1 MNSEVGNMEMKELI
15 LREIEKVPERYHI
28 EILDFIRFLE
38 AKELEL
44 RMETAIAS
52 ESSLGKDWLRAEEDA
67 AWKDL

>member
-1 MNSEVGNMEMKELI
+1 MEMKELI

-44 RMETAIAS
+44 GMETAIAS
-52 ESSLGKDWLRAEEDA
+52 EKTLAKDWNTPQEDK
-67 AWKDL
+67 AWKKL